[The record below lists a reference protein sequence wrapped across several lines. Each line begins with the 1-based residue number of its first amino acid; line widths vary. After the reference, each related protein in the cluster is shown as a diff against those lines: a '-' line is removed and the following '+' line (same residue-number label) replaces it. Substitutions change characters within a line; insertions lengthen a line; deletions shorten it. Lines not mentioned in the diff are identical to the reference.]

1 MKLKIIQIALMI
13 VVVVLAYFIYET
25 IQTPV
30 RFNNEKNRRAEV
42 VIQDLKDIRQVQ
54 QIYKTLHNNFT
65 SSFDTLIN
73 FMRTGKIPV
82 VSIKF
87 DPKDTTLTRTISD
100 TIAYVTVADSLFSKR
115 KGFNIQDLQYIPFS
129 DGKKFEMSAGKI
141 NKGGVMVPVYT
152 VIAKKE
158 YYLKGLDQDLVR
170 NPNVKDLILGSMT
183 EPTTD
188 GNWE

>member
-1 MKLKIIQIALMI
+1 MKLKIIQIAL
-13 VVVVLAYFIYET
+13 VVVSILLAYFIYET

-30 RFNNEKNRRAEV
+30 RFNNEMNRRAEV
-42 VIQDLKDIRQVQ
+42 VIKNLKDIRQVQ

-65 SSFDTLIN
+65 ASFDTLIR
-73 FMRTGKIPV
+73 FMETGKIPI

-87 DPKDTTLTRTISD
+87 DPNDSTLTKTISD
-100 TIAYVTVADSLFSKR
+100 TIAFVTVADSLFGR
-115 KGFNIQDLQYIPFS
+115 REGFKIRDLQFIPFTN
-129 DGKKFEMSAGKI
+129 GKKFEMQAGKV
-141 NKGGVMVPVYT
+141 NKGGVMVPVYS

-158 YYLKGLDQDLVR
+158 YFLDGLDANLIKS
-170 NPNVKDLILGSMT
+170 PNVKDLILGSME

>member
-1 MKLKIIQIALMI
+1 MKLKIVQIAL
-13 VVVVLAYFIYET
+13 VVVSILLAYFIYET

-30 RFNNEKNRRAEV
+30 RFNNEMNRRAEV
-42 VIQDLKDIRQVQ
+42 VIKNLKDIRQVQ

-65 SSFDTLIN
+65 ASFDTLIR
-73 FMRTGKIPV
+73 FMETGKIPI

-87 DPKDTTLTRTISD
+87 DPNDSTLTKTISD
-100 TIAYVTVADSLFSKR
+100 TIAFVTVADSLFGR
-115 KGFNIQDLQYIPFS
+115 REGFKIRDLQFIPFTN
-129 DGKKFEMSAGKI
+129 GKKFEMQAGKV
-141 NKGGVMVPVYT
+141 NKGGVMVPVYS

-158 YYLKGLDQDLVR
+158 YFLDGLDANLIKS
-170 NPNVKDLILGSMT
+170 PNVKDLILGSME

>member
-158 YYLKGLDQDLVR
+158 Y
-170 NPNVKDLILGSMT
+170 
-183 EPTTD
+183 
-188 GNWE
+188 